1 MDIKDEIN
9 SEVTTNEVITTESIL
24 TNNSIYNITFQKT
37 YKFEG
42 QNYDGIDL
50 SGIENISTKQ
60 LVEVDKLFYAT
71 GNMAPTSEMSLAYA
85 CIVASKVSNK
95 PLEFF
100 TGLSGKEGIKV
111 KTAVVNFLYN

>member
-1 MDIKDEIN
+1 MDNIEN
-9 SEVTTNEVITTESIL
+9 TTNEVSTNVSITNTD
-24 TNNSIYNITFQKT
+24 SIYNITFQKPYT
-37 YKFEG
+37 FEG
-42 QNYDGIDL
+42 QTYEGIDL
-50 SGIENISTKQ
+50 SNIENISTKQ
-60 LVEVDKLFYAT
+60 LVEVDKLFYST
-71 GNMAPTSEMSLAYA
+71 GNIAPNSEMSLAYA